1 MFEDIFKLDASG
13 KPKPAA
19 GAVNAGDAQRKA
31 WLKRTRA
38 IVHGGKDVGWL
49 DDEGKPVTGAVMDK
63 LKAMKK
69 PIPPAWT
76 DVRITT
82 DPKASVLVEGVD
94 GKGRPTKIYS
104 AEHTAASANAKFA
117 RVAELDSKIDGL
129 VSQTRKDMRNKNL
142 DERTRD
148 NAATINLVTLTGFR
162 PGSTR
167 DTQAEEQAYG
177 ASTLEKRHIKVK
189 GDAVSFEFTGKK
201 GVKITKVLNDKTMAG
216 YLNERLPTL
225 APTEKVFQ
233 TSGAS
238 AMNYM
243 RKQVGDQF
251 KVKDLRTWNGT
262 ALARHLVGNEK
273 PSDDT
278 ALKALQKK
286 VSESVSTHLGNTP
299 KIAFESYIDPSVW
312 PSTAPTTKVKKS

>member
-1 MFEDIFKLDASG
+1 MYATIFKDSEAS
-13 KPKPAA
+13 
-19 GAVNAGDAQRKA
+19 RKA

-38 IVHGGKDVGWL
+38 LQHGGKGVGWL
-49 DDEGKPVTGAVMDK
+49 DEDGKPLSGAIADK

-82 DPKASVLVEGVD
+82 DPNASVLVEGVD

-104 AEHTAASANAKFA
+104 AEHTSAAANAKFS
-117 RVAELDSKIDGL
+117 RVKELDSKIDAL
-129 VSQTRKDMRNKNL
+129 LSATRKDMRNKKL

-148 NAATINLVTLTGFR
+148 NAAAINLVTLTGFR

-189 GDAVSFEFTGKK
+189 GDEISFAFTGKK
-201 GVKITKVLNDKTMAG
+201 GVAITKVLKDKDMAG
-216 YLNERLPTL
+216 YLSGRLPTL
-225 APTEKVFQ
+225 NPSDKVFQ

-243 RKQVGDQF
+243 RKHVGDQF

-262 ALARHLVGNEK
+262 ALARHLVSGER
-273 PSDDT
+273 PADDEG
-278 ALKALQKK
+278 LKALQKR
-286 VSESVSTHLGNTP
+286 VSEAVSKHLGNTP
-299 KIAFESYIDPSVW
+299 KIAFDSYIDPSVW
-312 PSTAPTTKVKKS
+312 PSLEATKPIKKAAA